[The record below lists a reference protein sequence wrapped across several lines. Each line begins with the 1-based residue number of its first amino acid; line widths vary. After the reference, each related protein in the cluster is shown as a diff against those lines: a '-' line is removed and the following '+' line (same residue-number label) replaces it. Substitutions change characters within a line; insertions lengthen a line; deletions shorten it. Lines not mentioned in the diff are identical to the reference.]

1 MLLLDPF
8 AGNLGEKNAAH
19 LLRRATFGPTIEDIK
34 QFSGKTVSQAM
45 DILFTLPTVPA
56 PPVDPMTGNTWL
68 NPKATNGSNSENGLL
83 IDYFIAWHLD
93 QMRTSGTNIR
103 ERIVYFLHSHLP
115 TRRTIVDS
123 SEAMYYQNCLFRY
136 YSFGSFKDL
145 FKKICIDNAMLVY
158 IDGRLNINQWPNENF
173 AREMLELYSIGKGLQ
188 IGDGNYTNYTEQDIK
203 EAARV
208 LSGYKNDITFTN
220 LDTDTNIPIG
230 KLEVSGVRAILHD
243 AGTKTF
249 STAFQNTVITPSAT
263 DGGYATATAA
273 AGELSAM
280 IDMIFN
286 QDETARFLC
295 RKLYRFFVYY
305 KITPEVET
313 QIIVPLAQ
321 TFKTSGYNLKTVIS
335 TLLSSQHFYDSD
347 NAITSDNNIAALIKS
362 PVDLVLGGLRF
373 FNVTFPVS
381 SSQSFYDDG
390 YRNGVSKLI
399 LDQGLEFYEPYDVA
413 GYDAYFQVPD
423 YNRNWITPINLAN
436 RYLFSQMLIEN
447 INRGTTGAS
456 IKVDLIAFVDNSQH
470 VSDPLN
476 ASLIVKAFTD
486 YLFAVEINSDRFNYF
501 LNTIFLES
509 LGAYNWTNEWNA
521 YKAGGSNS
529 TVKLRLETLVTRLIQ
544 TPEFQLF

>member
-1 MLLLDPF
+1 MLLLDPI

-34 QFSGKTVSQAM
+34 QFSGKTVSQAI
-45 DILFTLPTVPA
+45 DILFTVPLFPG
-56 PPVDPMTGNTWL
+56 PPVDPKTGNTWL
-68 NPKATNGSNSENGLL
+68 NPKATAGLNSDNGLL

-103 ERIVYFLHSHLP
+103 ERIVFFLHSHLP
-115 TRRTIVDS
+115 TRRTVVDS

-145 FKKICIDNAMLVY
+145 FKKICIDNAMLIY

-208 LSGYKNDITFTN
+208 LSGYKNDTTYTN
-220 LDTDTNIPIG
+220 LDIDTNIPIG
-230 KLEVSGVRAILHD
+230 KLEVSGVRAMLHD
-243 AGTKTF
+243 SGTKTF

-273 AGELSAM
+273 IAELSAM

-313 QIIVPLAQ
+313 QVIVPLAQ
-321 TFKTSGYNLKTVIS
+321 IFKSSGYNLKTVIS
-335 TLLSSQHFYDSD
+335 TLLSSQHFYDLD
-347 NAITSDNNIAALIKS
+347 NTVTSDNNIAALIKS
-362 PVDLVLGGLRF
+362 PIELILGGLRF
-373 FNVTFPVS
+373 FNISFPATN
-381 SSQSFYDDG
+381 SQSFYDDG
-390 YRNGVSKLI
+390 YRNGVSQLI

-413 GYDAYFQVPD
+413 GYDAYFQIPD

-447 INRGTTGAS
+447 INRGGTGAS
-456 IKVDLIAFVDNSQH
+456 VKVDLIAFIDNSQH
-470 VSDPLN
+470 VSDPSD
-476 ASLIVKAFTD
+476 ATSVVKAFTD
-486 YLFAVEINSDRFNYF
+486 YLFAVEINNDRFNYF
-501 LNTIFLES
+501 LNSIFLES
-509 LGAYNWTNEWNA
+509 LAAYNWTNEWNA
-521 YKAGGSNS
+521 YKAGGSNA
-529 TVKLRLETLVTRLIQ
+529 TVKLQLETLVTRLIQ

>member
-1 MLLLDPF
+1 MLILDPF

-45 DILFTLPTVPA
+45 DILFTLPAVPA
-56 PPVDPMTGNTWL
+56 PPVDPRTGNTWL
-68 NPKATNGSNSENGLL
+68 NPKAVNGSNSENGLL
-83 IDYFIAWHLD
+83 IEYFIAWHLD

-220 LDTDTNIPIG
+220 LDTDTSIPIG
-230 KLEVSGVRAILHD
+230 KLEVSGVRATLHD

-249 STAFQNTVITPSAT
+249 STAFQNTVIAPSAT

-321 TFKTSGYNLKTVIS
+321 TFKTSGYNLKTVVS
-335 TLLSSQHFYDSD
+335 ALLSSQHFYDSD

-373 FNVTFPVS
+373 FNVTFPVT

-413 GYDAYFQVPD
+413 GYDAYFQIPD

-447 INRGTTGAS
+447 INRGETGVS
-456 IKVDLIAFVDNSQH
+456 IKVDLIAFVNSSQH
-470 VSDPLN
+470 VSDPSN
-476 ASLIVKAFTD
+476 ASLVVKAFTD

-521 YKAGGSNS
+521 YKAGGSNA

>member
-1 MLLLDPF
+1 MLLLDPI

-19 LLRRATFGPTIEDIK
+19 LLRRATFGPGIDDIK
-34 QFSGKTVSQAM
+34 QFSGKTASQAM
-45 DILFTLPTVPA
+45 DILFTILPLPE
-56 PPVDPMTGNTWL
+56 PPTDPKTGVTWL
-68 NPKATNGSNSENGLL
+68 NPRAVQGTNSENSLL
-83 IDYFIAWHLD
+83 IDYFIAWHLE

-103 ERIVYFLHSHLP
+103 ERIVYFLHTHLP
-115 TRRTIVDS
+115 TRRSIVDS

-136 YSFGSFKDL
+136 YAFGSFKEL

-230 KLEVSGVRAILHD
+230 KLESSGIRATLHD
-243 AGTKTF
+243 SGTKTF
-249 STAFQNTVITPSAT
+249 SAAFQNTSISPSAT
-263 DGGYATATAA
+263 DGGYATVAA
-273 AGELSAM
+273 ATSELSAM
-280 IDMIFN
+280 IEMIFN

-305 KITPEVET
+305 KITAEVEA

-321 TFKTSGYNLKTVIS
+321 TFKSSGYNLKTVIS
-335 TLLSSQHFYDSD
+335 VLLSSQHFYDSD
-347 NAITSDNNIAALIKS
+347 NLVTSDDNIAALIKS
-362 PVDLVLGGLRF
+362 PIELILGGLRF
-373 FNVTFPVS
+373 FKVAFPAYS
-381 SSQSFYDDG
+381 GQGFYDDA
-390 YRNGVSKLI
+390 YRNGVTKII

-413 GYDAYFQVPD
+413 GYDAYFQIPD

-436 RYLFSQMLIEN
+436 RYLYSQVLLEN
-447 INRGTTGAS
+447 INRGSTGAV
-456 IKVDLIAFVDNSQH
+456 IKASLIEFVDN
-470 VSDPLN
+470 PLN
-476 ASLIVKAFTD
+476 VSNPSDASTVVKAFTD
-486 YLFAVEINSDRFNYF
+486 YLLAVQINSDRFNYF

-509 LGAYNWTNEWNA
+509 LAAYNWTNEWNS
-521 YKAGGSNS
+521 YKSGGSDA